1 MKKMTFR
8 LKQWLR
14 RRARN
19 QFRRSKRH
27 SIELPVRVWIDGD
40 VEYAISAKAPT
51 YPPEI
56 MCLDTNELEVT
67 QFLEHTRR
75 RMLQGA
81 GRASWHMG
89 KGRQRKRIR
98 GFLDCSKIR
107 EISTS
112 AALVFAAEYERLVAI
127 IGSPPPL
134 VNLHEWNENVFKRLF
149 ELGFF
154 QSIGVTPDQPE
165 LLLSADQDIM
175 TLRFLSG
182 SNAKDTKKAGEMLV
196 ELGNFLDS
204 TQSLPEDIKVPLTSA
219 LSEAM
224 INVKQH
230 AYPSDYRF
238 AYRHVQRWWL
248 TGSANRKTRT
258 LTIVIYDQGATIPV
272 TYARVKK
279 LASIRSWI
287 ESNFNKEASHPFD
300 NDGVNLAAAV
310 RFGNSQTDEPHRGK
324 GLPDMKFAIDQCKN
338 GKLTILS
345 RGGRYVYNGLTQTSE
360 HSSYPAS
367 IGGTLIEWS
376 LTLPSV

>member
-1 MKKMTFR
+1 M
-8 LKQWLR
+8 
-14 RRARN
+14 
-19 QFRRSKRH
+19 
-27 SIELPVRVWIDGD
+27 WIDGEI
-40 VEYAISAKAPT
+40 EYAISSKAPT
-51 YPPEI
+51 SPPQI
-56 MCLDTNELEVT
+56 MCLDRNELEVT
-67 QFLEHTRR
+67 QFLERVRR

-81 GRASWHMG
+81 GRATWHTA
-89 KGRQRKRIR
+89 KGRRGRRIR
-98 GFLDCSKIR
+98 GFLDCSRIL

-112 AALVFAAEYERLVAI
+112 AALVFAAEYERLAAL

-134 VNLHEWNENVFKRLF
+134 VNLHDWNENVFKRLF

-154 QSIGVTPDQPE
+154 QSIGVTPDQPD

-182 SNAKDTKKAGEMLV
+182 SNAADTKRAGEMLM
-196 ELGNFLDS
+196 ELGSFLDP
-204 TQSLPEDIKVPLTSA
+204 TQSLPEEIKVPLTSA

-224 INVKQH
+224 INVSQH

-238 AYRHVQRWWL
+238 NYRHVSRWWL

-272 TYARVKK
+272 TYSRLPK
-279 LASIRSWI
+279 LDTIISWI
-287 ESNFNKEASHPFD
+287 DSNFSKSGSHPFE

-310 RFGNSQTDEPHRGK
+310 RFGNSQTDKPNRGK

-345 RGGRYVYNGLTQTSE
+345 RGGRYVYNGLTQKSE
-360 HSSYPAS
+360 HSSSTAS

-376 LTLPSV
+376 LTLPSI